1 MSNFGTN
8 FFDKN
13 SDFIPS
19 SPKIINNELFDPKN
33 FSNFPRQNNSQFYEP
48 EKNDED
54 HEDRLTFPYTE
65 SIFEVVIGII
75 EQRNQ
80 EKKHF
85 QTKKYSHRGPA
96 PSKPLLTK
104 KHGRSDFDN
113 ILTKIQVNFI
123 NFLINLTND
132 AVNTEFTPDILK
144 NLVINYNN
152 NNKKDSEQDFFRYI
166 NYDIKKKIDHN
177 YITNI
182 FQNIDVFIKYYYNQL
197 KPLHKIEFQ
206 GKTIV
211 ISKKTKSFYYL
222 LQKEKVISL
231 LMIDEV
237 KSVYFNECN
246 SKNPF
251 ITTKKDN

>member
-80 EKKHF
+80 EK
-85 QTKKYSHRGPA
+85 S
-96 PSKPLLTK
+96 
-104 KHGRSDFDN
+104 
-113 ILTKIQVNFI
+113 
-123 NFLINLTND
+123 
-132 AVNTEFTPDILK
+132 
-144 NLVINYNN
+144 
-152 NNKKDSEQDFFRYI
+152 
-166 NYDIKKKIDHN
+166 
-177 YITNI
+177 
-182 FQNIDVFIKYYYNQL
+182 
-197 KPLHKIEFQ
+197 
-206 GKTIV
+206 
-211 ISKKTKSFYYL
+211 ISKQKNIAIEGL
-222 LQKEKVISL
+222 HLQ
-231 LMIDEV
+231 
-237 KSVYFNECN
+237 
-246 SKNPF
+246 NPC
-251 ITTKKDN
+251 

>member
-19 SPKIINNELFDPKN
+19 SPKIINNEHFDPKN

-48 EKNDED
+48 EKNYED

-104 KHGRSDFDN
+104 KHGRSGRYN
-113 ILTKIQVNFI
+113 IISA
-123 NFLINLTND
+123 FL
-132 AVNTEFTPDILK
+132 
-144 NLVINYNN
+144 
-152 NNKKDSEQDFFRYI
+152 SE
-166 NYDIKKKIDHN
+166 
-177 YITNI
+177 
-182 FQNIDVFIKYYYNQL
+182 
-197 KPLHKIEFQ
+197 
-206 GKTIV
+206 
-211 ISKKTKSFYYL
+211 
-222 LQKEKVISL
+222 
-231 LMIDEV
+231 
-237 KSVYFNECN
+237 C
-246 SKNPF
+246 
-251 ITTKKDN
+251 